1 MKKYPKNAVDVNK
14 DSFWISCPHCGFQ
27 MEMWEKDVKP
37 YGKDTE
43 CVPTH
48 FCSDLNEDAID
59 GDTMYILEDN
69 FWIRY

>member
-1 MKKYPKNAVDVNK
+1 MKYPKNANSNDG
-14 DSFWISCPHCGFQ
+14 FWISCPHCS
-27 MEMWEKDVKP
+27 MELEMWEKETQP

-48 FCSDLNEDAID
+48 ICSDFNNDAMD

>member
-1 MKKYPKNAVDVNK
+1 MKYPKNANSNDG
-14 DSFWISCPHCGFQ
+14 FWISCPHCSIEL
-27 MEMWEKDVKP
+27 EMWEKETQP

-48 FCSDLNEDAID
+48 YCFPLDEDE
-59 GDTMYILEDN
+59 DTIWLLEDN